1 MMSRAAG
8 AALGRLDCP
17 VVDPDRANYPD
28 LYRLFI
34 PADQWG
40 DYDVPGWTA
49 NGIEPYGLPM
59 DPVAADG
66 NLFFKGF
73 FLVILG
79 LHLAVSGDRR
89 WSDPFAARPS
99 RIDS

>member
-49 NGIEPYGLPM
+49 NGIEPWVFRWTPSQPTACCSTRGSSSCY
-59 DPVAADG
+59 
-66 NLFFKGF
+66 
-73 FLVILG
+73 
-79 LHLAVSGDRR
+79 SESDR
-89 WSDPFAARPS
+89 
-99 RIDS
+99 